1 MRTILSL
8 IFAGLF
14 LPLSCTPAQTVTND
28 SPIFRGKIDETSRFI
43 FYSVLEGLYEDG
55 VSNQDVDQILMK
67 KDKQCYYHFI
77 YACPICT
84 ATIWALQAYR
94 SRPEAFYSIKGGEGA
109 TFGPGLSDALHQQLY
124 SADPHQ
130 RLMAINNLMRDW
142 MTRRMTRMNL
152 SQHDRGALAKGLEKA
167 REQGM
172 EDLKSFRTSSEQASP
187 NGLEYYAPAYT
198 DLTECAVCN
207 GAVGK
212 PMKLPLDEK
221 NK

>member
-1 MRTILSL
+1 MRTILAL
-8 IFAGLF
+8 IFVGLF
-14 LPLSCTPAQTVTND
+14 FPVLSSHAQEV
-28 SPIFRGKIDETSRFI
+28 SKDELEGRAATSRFI

-94 SRPEAFYSIKGGEGA
+94 SRPDAFYSLKRGEGA
-109 TFGPGLSDALHQQLY
+109 TFGPGLSEALHQKLY
-124 SADPHQ
+124 NADPHQ
-130 RLMAINNLMRDW
+130 RLSAINTMMQDW
-142 MTRRMTRMNL
+142 MSRRMDRMNL
-152 SQHDRGALAKGLEKA
+152 SQQARADLMKGLEKA
-167 REQGM
+167 RQQGM
-172 EDLKSFRTSSEQASP
+172 RDLESFRTSSEQASP
-187 NGLEYYAPAYT
+187 NGVEHYAPAYT

-212 PMKLPLDEK
+212 PMKLPADEK

>member
-1 MRTILSL
+1 MKTVLVLAIVAFL
-8 IFAGLF
+8 
-14 LPLSCTPAQTVTND
+14 LPLSYSPAQSVTGEN
-28 SPIFRGKIDETSRFI
+28 PLLHEKVDETSRFI

-67 KDKQCYYHFI
+67 KDKQCYFHFI

-94 SRPEAFYSIKGGEGA
+94 SRPDAFYSMKGGEGA
-109 TFGPGLSDALHQQLY
+109 TFGAGLAPALHQQLY

-130 RLMAINNLMRDW
+130 RLMAINSMVKDW
-142 MTRRMTRMNL
+142 LSRRMDEMNL
-152 SQHDRGALAKGLEKA
+152 SQDARDTLEKGLEKA
-167 REQGM
+167 RQRGM
-172 EDLKSFRTSSEQASP
+172 QDLKSFRTMSDQASP
-187 NGLEYYAPAYT
+187 NGIEYYAPAYT

-212 PMKLPLDEK
+212 PMKLPADK
-221 NK
+221 

>member
-1 MRTILSL
+1 MKTTLSL
-8 IFAGLF
+8 ILTVAFISI
-14 LPLSCTPAQTVTND
+14 LPSNAQVMDRPRVD
-28 SPIFRGKIDETSRFI
+28 STSRFI

-94 SRPEAFYSIKGGEGA
+94 SRPEAFYSIKGGKGA
-109 TFGPGLSDALHQQLY
+109 TFGPGLSDALHQQLF
-124 SADPHQ
+124 SVSPHQ
-130 RLMAINNLMRDW
+130 RLMAINAVVKAW
-142 MTRRMTRMNL
+142 ISRRMDRMNL
-152 SQHDRGALAKGLEKA
+152 SQSDRSELAKGLEQA

-172 EDLKSFRTSSEQASP
+172 QDLKSFRKSSEEASP

-212 PMKLPLDEK
+212 PMKLPADGK
-221 NK
+221 